1 MNPTNGSYPAYSSQ
15 LGVDPG
21 MARTKTTRQHPPA
34 APGPLFPDV
43 DPANIL
49 ACPIETALGLL
60 GRKWALMILR
70 DVAVFPG
77 DTFGSIL
84 RRHSGMSRRVL
95 SMRLGELTRE
105 GILDRSIDQ
114 ADDRVIHYRLSK
126 KGMDTL
132 PILTGFA
139 SFGLKHFSD
148 RLFRDGRV
156 RTLEEVFHGL
166 SQVLLGDLYTYAHQD
181 RPVPLAGKE
190 APGAAVQ
197 VPATVISVTAR
208 GIGK

>member
-1 MNPTNGSYPAYSSQ
+1 
-15 LGVDPG
+15 
-21 MARTKTTRQHPPA
+21 MARTKTSRQHPAA

-49 ACPIETALGLL
+49 ACPIETTLELL
-60 GRKWALMILR
+60 GRKWALLILR

-84 RRHSGMSRRVL
+84 RRHPGMSRRVL

-105 GILDRSIDQ
+105 GILERSKDEQ
-114 ADDRVIHYRLSK
+114 DDRVVHYRMSK

-139 SFGLKHFSD
+139 SFGLKHFPD
-148 RLFRDGRV
+148 RLFVDGRL

-166 SQVLLGDLYTYAHQD
+166 SRVLLGDLYTFAHQD
-181 RPVPLAGKE
+181 RPVPLAGTQ
-190 APGAAVQ
+190 GAGAEIH
-197 VPATVISVTAR
+197 VPATVLSVTAR

>member
-1 MNPTNGSYPAYSSQ
+1 VVPV
-15 LGVDPG
+15 L
-21 MARTKTTRQHPPA
+21 ARTKTSRQHPAA

-49 ACPIETALGLL
+49 ACPIETTLQVL
-60 GRKWALMILR
+60 GRKWALLILR

-84 RRHSGMSRRVL
+84 RRHPGMSRRVL

-105 GILDRSIDQ
+105 GILDRSIDLD
-114 ADDRVIHYRLSK
+114 DDRVLHYYLSG

-139 SFGLKHFSD
+139 SFGMKHFPD
-148 RLFRDGRV
+148 RLFRDGRT

-166 SQVLLGDLYTYAHQD
+166 SDVLLGDLYIFAHQD
-181 RPVPLAGKE
+181 RPVHLTAAKPAR
-190 APGAAVQ
+190 AVTQDPAAVL
-197 VPATVISVTAR
+197 SVTAR